1 MKLALYR
8 RSICRLAMRNYI
20 NKVKN
25 VSCMDCGIKYP
36 PYVMDFDHRD
46 KKSKDIDVGRM
57 INGGWSKE
65 KVDKE
70 IEKCDI
76 VCSNCHRIRTYSK
89 LAEVA

>member
-1 MKLALYR
+1 
-8 RSICRLAMRNYI
+8 MRNYI